1 MARRVFIIED
11 EAVAREV
18 EAMLE
23 RKRINIE
30 RRRVNSYRRQFYH
43 NNPHV
48 SCGGSRLYE
57 TQSCGGSCG
66 NTLGSCGGSRL
77 YETPSCSV
85 GPSCGSFEYRRR
97 NIMSSCSVGP
107 SC

>member
-11 EAVAREV
+11 EAVAREI

-30 RRRVNSYRRQFYH
+30 RRRVNSYRRQDDYY
-43 NNPHV
+43 NPHV
-48 SCGGSRLYE
+48 
-57 TQSCGGSCG
+57 
-66 NTLGSCGGSRL
+66 SCGGSRL